1 MVHTYSVKAEGDKL
15 LAPNFRVGEFA
26 CHDGSD
32 TVLVDDELPELLQ
45 QIRDHFKVP
54 VTINSGYRTPEYN
67 ISPAVNGVPGSQ
79 HTLGTAADIVV
90 RGVSPLE
97 VAQYAE
103 HLMPD
108 KGGIGVYL
116 GFTHVDVRRARARW
130 DKRSGA
136 EVAVSGWPG
145 YKAPWYQDHAD
156 WAMARGITAKA
167 DRPNEPCTR
176 AELWA
181 MIHQLAIKIKKEDI

>member
-1 MVHTYSVKAEGDKL
+1 MARTYSVKRDGREKKL
-15 LAPNFRVGEFA
+15 AANFALGELASK
-26 CHDGSD
+26 DGAD
-32 TVLVDDELPELLQ
+32 EVLVDDGLPVLLQ

-54 VTINSGYRTPEYN
+54 VTINSGYR
-67 ISPAVNGVPGSQ
+67 SPAHNAAVGGVKNSQ

-108 KGGIGVYL
+108 RGGIGVYL
-116 GFTHVDVRRARARW
+116 GFTHVDVRRPRARW
-130 DKRSGA
+130 DNRSGA
-136 EVAVSGWPG
+136 EVAVPGWPG

-156 WAMARGITAKA
+156 WALARGITAKA
-167 DRPNEPCTR
+167 DRPDEPATR
-176 AELWA
+176 AEVWA
-181 MIHQLAIKIKKEDI
+181 MLHQMAIKIKKEEI

>member
-1 MVHTYSVKAEGDKL
+1 MVRTYSVKTEGDKL

-45 QIRDHFKVP
+45 QIRDHFKAP
-54 VTINSGYRTPEYN
+54 VIINSGYR
-67 ISPAVNGVPGSQ
+67 SPSHNAAVGGVKNSQ
-79 HTLGTAADIVV
+79 HILGTAADIVV

-108 KGGIGVYL
+108 RGGIGVYKD
-116 GFTHVDVRRARARW
+116 FTHVDVRAVRARW
-130 DKRSGA
+130 DNRSGK
-136 EVAVSGWPG
+136 EVGVAGWPG

-156 WAMARGITAKA
+156 WALARGITAKA
-167 DRPNEPCTR
+167 DRPDEPCTR
-176 AELWA
+176 AEVWA
-181 MIHQLAIKIKKEDI
+181 MLHQFAIVIKKEEL

>member
-26 CHDGSD
+26 SQDGAD
-32 TVLVDDELPELLQ
+32 EVLVDDGLPELLQ
-45 QIRDHFKVP
+45 QIRDHFKAS
-54 VTINSGYRTPEYN
+54 VTINSGYRTPAHNAHEG
-67 ISPAVNGVPGSQ
+67 GVPGSQ

-103 HLMPD
+103 HLMPNR
-108 KGGIGVYL
+108 GGIGVYL
-116 GFTHVDVRRARARW
+116 GFTHVDVRQSRARW
-130 DKRSGA
+130 DKRSGV

-156 WAMARGITAKA
+156 WAMARGLTAKA
-167 DRPNEPCTR
+167 DKPNEPATR
-176 AELWA
+176 AEIWA
-181 MIHQLAIKIKKEDI
+181 MLHQLAKIKKEEL